1 MMETGHIDVSY
12 VAELARLQLS
22 TEETACFQ
30 KQLDDILNYV
40 QQISEIDV
48 SQAPDH
54 SVDPNLPTNAL
65 RPDILRESLSKDD
78 ALMNAPMRSNDLIVS
93 PKIVE

>member
-1 MMETGHIDVSY
+1 METGHIDVSY

-22 TEETACFQ
+22 PEEISRFQ
-30 KQLDDILNYV
+30 KQLNDILDYV
-40 QQISEIDV
+40 HQISEVDI

-54 SVDPNLPTNAL
+54 PVDLNLPTNAL
-65 RPDILRESLSKDD
+65 RTDILRESLSRDD
-78 ALMNAPMRSNDLIVS
+78 ALLNAPMRSNDLIVS